1 MLTGLIAAV
10 VCEAA
15 RLRATARTWPIPL
28 LVTADRGR
36 SNFITQLLVCHTSE
50 LSEFMV
56 GLEAVAK
63 TMALA
68 AHPTRQPQCGVFE
81 VPFSAV
87 ADRKGQSKT

>member
-1 MLTGLIAAV
+1 
-10 VCEAA
+10 
-15 RLRATARTWPIPL
+15 
-28 LVTADRGR
+28 
-36 SNFITQLLVCHTSE
+36 
-50 LSEFMV
+50 MV

-87 ADRKGQSKT
+87 ADRKGQSKTWRISLPGALKETKLSP